1 MKRRRFS
8 MDSCSLTSLFA
19 SPSLYK
25 DRLRTTA
32 DRPFNPIPPNF
43 PAREI
48 PNPNSIPI
56 VFPSPAQFNEFY
68 RQCPPPSL
76 SRLLKSSH
84 AGTADR
90 MLFVI
95 GQISI

>member
-56 VFPSPAQFNEFY
+56 VFQA
-68 RQCPPPSL
+68 RL
-76 SRLLKSSH
+76 SSTNS
-84 AGTADR
+84 
-90 MLFVI
+90 I
-95 GQISI
+95 GSARHRA